1 MSQQPASSDSHSDD
15 QLQRE
20 IDAALDGQ
28 DLEKLMAEAQTPSE
42 PPAPPQPG
50 GRSARPTRDRDAII
64 ADLVRGRITAV
75 ENDDVFVE
83 IAGLPGK
90 NQGVVPLTQFER
102 SPRVGAIMDF
112 VVQRFN
118 DADGLVMLSR
128 EGAVGRAAWED
139 IQRGRAVEARVVG
152 TNKGGLDLEI
162 SGAIKAFMPASQ
174 VDLHHIDDLES
185 LVGQKLEAT
194 VEEVDRRGRR
204 VMLSRR
210 HLLQQRREVAAE
222 KLWQE
227 IEVGQDREG
236 VVTKLMEYGA
246 FVDVGGTEGLL
257 HVSDMAYSRVEKPA
271 DIVREGQK
279 VTVRVLKLDAERRRI
294 SLGLKQMQANPWE
307 TVERKYAPGAAV
319 TARVVRIAA
328 FGAFV
333 EIEPGLEALAPV
345 SELSWGRVHHPSS
358 VVREGEVIRAVV
370 MQVDVAQQRMS
381 VSLRQA
387 GDDPWLGA
395 AHKYAPGTEV
405 EGAVI
410 STTDFGAFVQIAPGV
425 EGLVHISELADHRV
439 NAVTDVVKIG
449 DRRNFRVLSVDEDNR
464 KISLSLRP
472 AGSAS
477 SQHEPRQERPR
488 GRGKGHAHA
497 AGGAHAGPIEY
508 TARAKPRPGKPLKG
522 GIE

>member
-1 MSQQPASSDSHSDD
+1 MSQQPTPGDSHSDE

-20 IDAALDGQ
+20 ITAALDGQ
-28 DLEKLMAEAQTPSE
+28 DLEKLMAEAQTPPE
-42 PPAPPQPG
+42 PPAA
-50 GRSARPTRDRDAII
+50 SASNEPTPRPTRDRDAIV

-75 ENDDVFVE
+75 ETEDVFVE
-83 IAGLPGK
+83 IAGMSGK
-90 NQGVVPLTQFER
+90 NQGVVPLAQFER
-102 SPRVGAIMDF
+102 SPRIGAIMDF

-118 DADGLVMLSR
+118 EAEGLVMLSR

-162 SGAIKAFMPASQ
+162 SGSIKAFMPASQ
-174 VDLHHIDDLES
+174 VDLHHVDDLEA

-204 VMLSRR
+204 VVLSRR

-222 KLWQE
+222 KLWQQ
-227 IEVGQDREG
+227 IEVGQEREG
-236 VVTKLMEYGA
+236 VVTKLMDFGA

-257 HVSDMAYSRVEKPA
+257 HVSDMAYSRVEKPG

-279 VTVRVLKLDAERRRI
+279 ITVRVLKLDPERRRI

-307 TVERKYAPGAAV
+307 AVEQKYAPGAAV
-319 TARVVRIAA
+319 TVKVVRIAP

-345 SELSWGRVHHPSS
+345 SELSWGRVNHPSN
-358 VVREGEVIRAVV
+358 VVHEGDVVRAVV
-370 MQVDVAQQRMS
+370 MQVDAAHQRMS

-387 GDDPWLGA
+387 GDDPWMGA
-395 AHKYAPGTEV
+395 AHKYAPGAEI
-405 EGAVI
+405 EGKVT
-410 STTDFGAFVQIAPGV
+410 STTDFGAFVQLAPGV
-425 EGLVHISELADHRV
+425 EGLVHISELAEHRV
-439 NAVTDVVKIG
+439 NTVTDVVKVG
-449 DRRNFRVLSVDEDNR
+449 DEKTFRVLSVDEDER
-464 KISLSLRP
+464 KLSLSLKP
-472 AGSAS
+472 AGSAPP
-477 SQHEPRQERPR
+477 PREHSHDRPR
-488 GRGKGHAHA
+488 ARGKGH
-497 AGGAHAGPIEY
+497 AHAGPIEY
-508 TARAKPRPGKPLKG
+508 TAKAKPKPGKPLKG